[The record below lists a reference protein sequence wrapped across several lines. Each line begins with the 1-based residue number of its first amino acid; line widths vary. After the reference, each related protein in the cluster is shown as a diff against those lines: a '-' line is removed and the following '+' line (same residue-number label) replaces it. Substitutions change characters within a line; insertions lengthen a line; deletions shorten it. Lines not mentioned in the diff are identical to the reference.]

1 MENSSK
7 DQSQKSKNSVCYWF
21 VDTDLST
28 MFWLEDH
35 LSTSKNLSWGKDIF
49 TNRLWCDLSRLF
61 SQTLKSLKSRIF
73 LILSIWYIPWKHIWF
88 WVLFVTKGQLRK
100 RWWISWLYVRD
111 KNVGSVGVWI
121 YDWRVVDLAISYH
134 TQLRK
139 PLLISCR
146 PLALALHLLQ
156 IEWMAVIAKHKQLI
170 LAIEWSESRVKIGTQ
185 FNSNNSARSSTN
197 K

>member
-1 MENSSK
+1 MMEGAEKISPFPASSRDNYTKSTENSLLRHRKEHSSK

-146 PLALALHLLQ
+146 PLAWLYTYY
-156 IEWMAVIAKHKQLI
+156 K
-170 LAIEWSESRVKIGTQ
+170 
-185 FNSNNSARSSTN
+185 
-197 K
+197 